1 MVYNFKQK
9 IHFMY
14 VAENSLL
21 LVPLNNLY
29 F

>member
-1 MVYNFKQK
+1 MIHNFKQK
-9 IHFMY
+9 NQFMS